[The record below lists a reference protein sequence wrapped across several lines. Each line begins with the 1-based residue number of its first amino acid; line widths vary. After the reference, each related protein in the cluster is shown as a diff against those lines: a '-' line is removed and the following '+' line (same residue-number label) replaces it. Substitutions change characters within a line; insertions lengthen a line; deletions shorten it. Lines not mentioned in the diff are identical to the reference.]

1 MFSRGWM
8 RRLGAG
14 AAAVL
19 AAALAGCDL
28 TEVTTEPGDDV
39 VVVEAV
45 LQARFPYQ
53 SILLHRSLQG
63 HEAAGVLAATV
74 TVTEMSGLAHRF
86 HVVEP
91 GGCYQVNPAYV
102 TSDSLDFHGTCYWSD
117 GDGPW
122 VRPGETYDLRVETA
136 DGRVIQGRTH
146 VPADFVV
153 RSVPAPVEPLAA
165 PECSL
170 APDSAFTMLWTRS
183 EGAAGYLSAIRI
195 SGLRDGLG
203 KVDFFVPEPLE
214 LRGVSVSAADT
225 TIVLPTEYGVFERLE
240 FSDELLTAIAH
251 GFPEGTRML
260 ATVSAADRNWVTSAR
275 GGSFNPSGQVR
286 ISTVVGNGVG
296 VFGSLVQRRAIVTV
310 QRSTAI
316 PRCGVQ

>member
-1 MFSRGWM
+1 MMHAFAALSRTKGGARMFSRGWM
-8 RRLGAG
+8 RRFGAG

-19 AAALAGCDL
+19 AGLLAGCDL
-28 TEVTTEPGDDV
+28 TEVTTERGDDV

-63 HEAAGVLAATV
+63 HEAAGVPAAMV

-146 VPADFVV
+146 VPADFTV
-153 RSVPAPVEPLAA
+153 RSVPAPAEPLAA

-170 APDSAFTMLWTRS
+170 APDSAFTMVWTRS

-195 SGLRDGLG
+195 SGLRNGLG
-203 KVDFFVPEPLE
+203 
-214 LRGVSVSAADT
+214 
-225 TIVLPTEYGVFERLE
+225 
-240 FSDELLTAIAH
+240 
-251 GFPEGTRML
+251 
-260 ATVSAADRNWVTSAR
+260 
-275 GGSFNPSGQVR
+275 
-286 ISTVVGNGVG
+286 
-296 VFGSLVQRRAIVTV
+296 
-310 QRSTAI
+310 
-316 PRCGVQ
+316 